1 MLCLWRKFRVW
12 CSASGAILGFRA
24 LPLCSASLV
33 PFFSSNYKHGKREWK
48 RTTGAAKGSE
58 RERGKLGSSAL
69 SLLCKSCALLLLFN
83 IQTWEE
89 GDEENDR
96 CSEGK

>member
-1 MLCLWRKFRVW
+1 VLC
-12 CSASGAILGFRA
+12 
-24 LPLCSASLV
+24 LCSASLV
-33 PFFSSNYKHGKREWK
+33 HFFSSNYKHGKREGK

-58 RERGKLGSSAL
+58 RECGKLGSGAL